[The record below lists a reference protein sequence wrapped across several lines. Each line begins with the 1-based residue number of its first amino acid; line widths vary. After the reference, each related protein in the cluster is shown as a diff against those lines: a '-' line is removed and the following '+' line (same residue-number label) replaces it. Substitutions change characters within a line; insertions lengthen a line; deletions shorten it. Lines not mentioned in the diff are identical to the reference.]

1 MAIGKAGR
9 LTPPTPTA
17 GRLLSL
23 SLSSEEALRANEVM
37 GKEGPGW

>member
-17 GRLLSL
+17 GRLLFL
-23 SLSSEEALRANEVM
+23 VSEEALRANEVM